1 MNILVLMKQTLDTE
15 ETIFFENNKVKE
27 EDAKFIINPYDEYAI
42 EEAVSIKELYGGDV
56 TVLTVGPQRSEE
68 ALRTA
73 LAMGA
78 DQAVLIDNSP
88 LPNDERILAKTIS
101 MYAKEKEFDLIF
113 GGYMTVDNGSAQ
125 IGPRVAEDLGIP
137 HLSAVVKLEIQDNKA
152 RLERDVEG
160 NLEIIEVE
168 FPVLLTAQQGLNEP
182 RYPSLPSIMKAKRKP
197 IERLTPEDVGVMPE
211 DLISQLVTMSYLMPP
226 PKKGGR
232 IFQGDIKTQ
241 VADLAQIL
249 MDQEKVV

>member
-15 ETIFFENNKVKE
+15 ETIIFEDNKVKE
-27 EDAKFIINPYDEYAI
+27 DDVKFIINPYDEYAI
-42 EEAVSIKELYGGDV
+42 EEAVTIKEQHGGEV
-56 TVLTVGPQRSEE
+56 TVLSVGPSRSEE

-78 DQAVLIDNSP
+78 DKAVLIDNSE
-88 LPNDERILAKTIS
+88 LPNDEKILAKTIS
-101 MYAKEKEFDLIF
+101 MYAKEKEFDLII

-125 IGPRVAEDLGIP
+125 VGPRVAEELGIP
-137 HLSAVVKLEIQDNKA
+137 HLSAVVKLEINQNKA
-152 RLERDVEG
+152 YLERDVEG

-197 IERLTPEDVGVMPE
+197 IERLSPEDIGVSAEESVSPFE
-211 DLISQLVTMSYLMPP
+211 TMSYFTPP
-226 PKKGGR
+226 PKKAGC
-232 IFQGDIKTQ
+232 IFQGDMKSQ
-241 VADLAQIL
+241 VAELAQVLI
-249 MDQEKVV
+249 DQEKIV